1 MGQLAGAINDMAGT
15 IESNVTELKS
25 VERLRKELVANISH
39 DLRTPIAS
47 IAGYTETLKLRDD
60 IEPEQRQEFLE
71 AIYRNAQRLEKM
83 VNDLFE
89 LSKLEAKERTINPEP
104 TQLGELMV
112 DVVSKYKLLA
122 KKRGVSINTLV
133 TGDLPLVYVDIALI
147 DRVFQNI
154 IDNALRHTEEGDVI
168 NLEIN
173 PGAKHVEVRITDT
186 GEGIKEVELPHI
198 FDRYKRGRATG
209 EGGGLGLAIVKKILE
224 LHEAPIS
231 VASKLKEGTTFRF
244 ELPVY
249 QGAT

>member
-1 MGQLAGAINDMAGT
+1 MDRQYRRRHFKLPQLQSQHILRAKGKPDLAGSSDPTFRGDRSRYN
-15 IESNVTELKS
+15 
-25 VERLRKELVANISH
+25 
-39 DLRTPIAS
+39 P
-47 IAGYTETLKLRDD
+47 
-60 IEPEQRQEFLE
+60 
-71 AIYRNAQRLEKM
+71 
-83 VNDLFE
+83 
-89 LSKLEAKERTINPEP
+89 KERTINPEP

-168 NLEIN
+168 HLEIN
-173 PGAKHVEVRITDT
+173 PGAKHVEVRISDT

-231 VASKLKEGTTFRF
+231 VASKLTFRF